1 MLALVPPRISLVS
14 IFSHERA
21 YAIHYNVNN
30 RSSVHRTLPAGT
42 VRDLD
47 ESSTEFIFILLLSDT
62 VFAAHFQAVLD
73 LFFVPYFILNA
84 NSLTWP
90 FAYPFLLWT
99 NGINTFYPPFSYIYV
114 FYILYGQCYGIVLI
128 SLHRLLSVLTPQSK
142 AIQFLD
148 KLPRLLIF
156 VAHLV
161 SPLAGTSV
169 HFFFQTPTRFVYRNE
184 TNSLQK
190 VTNTADINVNSVIA
204 TSTTVSVTIFGF
216 LCYSVMFVRLR
227 KMTTRDTSR
236 IRRRELPLII
246 ASFSLFLFM
255 CLMTAYF
262 VLLYLI
268 SSVGTLA
275 DVQELRTFYPLLSA
289 LFCYSTPWLLLVTS
303 AETRKRVLG
312 GRLDSMLACRLG
324 FGISPSSVIMPTQ
337 PTLATTE
344 HRLVSIRD

>member
-1 MLALVPPRISLVS
+1 MNALTQYIITS
-14 IFSHERA
+14 I
-21 YAIHYNVNN
+21 IG
-30 RSSVHRTLPAGT
+30 LPST
-42 VRDLD
+42 VLYLR
-47 ESSTEFIFILLLSDT
+47 
-62 VFAAHFQAVLD
+62 AVLD

-99 NGINTFYPPFSYIYV
+99 NGTFYPPFSYIYV

-142 AIQFLD
+142 AIRFLD
-148 KLPRLLIF
+148 KLPRLFIF

-169 HFFFQTPTRFVYRNE
+169 HFFFQIPTRFVYQNE
-184 TNSLQK
+184 TNTLQK

-216 LCYSVMFVRLR
+216 LCYSVI
-227 KMTTRDTSR
+227 MTTRDTSR
-236 IRRRELPLII
+236 IRRRELPLIV

-255 CLMTAYF
+255 CLMTTYF

-275 DVQELRTFYPLLSA
+275 DVQELRTFYPLLSS

-324 FGISPSSVIMPTQ
+324 FGLSPSSVIMPTQ

-344 HRLVSIRD
+344 HRLFSTRD